1 MEAGFDPNSI
11 IYEYNPQN
19 LPPVSLN
26 KMRMAEDG
34 GVFSSEPAFQP
45 IQIDVDGKNYAV
57 DVFSLAEG
65 HLEDDPD
72 FTVDELMS
80 S

>member
-1 MEAGFDPNSI
+1 
-11 IYEYNPQN
+11 
-19 LPPVSLN
+19 
-26 KMRMAEDG
+26 MAEDG